1 MTREF
6 GLEHVV
12 RDPSSVV
19 TVGTFDGVH
28 AGHQVI
34 LDYLKERASELG
46 GRSTVISFSPHPRTV
61 VHGETVPLLTT
72 VEERAAV
79 FETLGI
85 DRFIVIEFTPAFSQ
99 LGAEAFVRQVLVDQV
114 GLREIVVGYDHGFGR
129 GRAGDHDL
137 LERLGDELGFTVDL
151 IPVQV
156 VEKHVVSS
164 SEIRRQL
171 TEHGDVGLAAEL
183 LGRFYTLMGT
193 VVEGDRRGR
202 QIGFPTANLQVE
214 QPEKV
219 VPKRGVYAVRV
230 RRPATG
236 EVHGGMMNI
245 GQRPTFDGQEL
256 RLEVHLF
263 EVDADLYGES
273 LEVAFVQRV
282 RDEQKFNGVDALREQ
297 LSRDRD
303 RCTAALRAVSSTA
316 FS

>member
-1 MTREF
+1 MRREF
-6 GLEHVV
+6 GLKQVIH
-12 RDPSSVV
+12 DPSSVV

-28 AGHQVI
+28 AGHRVI
-34 LDYLKERASELG
+34 LEYLKQRASELD

-99 LGAEAFVRQVLVDQV
+99 LDAEAFVRHVLVDKV

-137 LERLGDELGFTVDL
+137 LERLGEELRFTVDL

-156 VEKHVVSS
+156 VEQHVVSS

-171 TEHGDVGLAAEL
+171 TEHGDVGLAADM
-183 LGRFYTLMGT
+183 LGRFYTLIGT
-193 VVEGDRRGR
+193 VIEGDRRGR
-202 QIGFPTANLQVE
+202 EIGYPTANLQIE

-230 RRPATG
+230 RRLGTG
-236 EVHGGMMNI
+236 EVFDGMMNI
-245 GQRPTFDGQEL
+245 GFRPTFDGHEL

-263 EVDADLYGES
+263 EVDADLYGER
-273 LEVAFVQRV
+273 LEVAFARRV

-303 RCTAALRAVSSTA
+303 RSIAALQAVSTTA
-316 FS
+316 SS